1 MAFENVKIVIPS
13 RYGSS
18 RLPGKP
24 LMPLCQKPMFW
35 HVVNQAV
42 TAGFSIQDIVV
53 ATDDER
59 IMEAAQRYVIPA
71 VLTDV
76 NHASGT
82 DRLFEVCQKLGWHD
96 DTLVINVQGDEPMI
110 PPALITTL
118 ANFATQS
125 PQFDICTVMSP
136 IASVKDLHNPNVVK
150 VAEGE
155 QQRAVY
161 FSRSPIPFDR
171 ESNDSLNSVYRHIG
185 IYAYRVEC
193 LRQFCSFPESSLEK
207 IEKLEQL
214 RALSNGMSVGVVRYD
229 DAPPHG
235 IDTQEDYDN
244 VKRIME
250 NS

>member
-1 MAFENVKIVIPS
+1 MAFENIKIVIPS

-24 LMPLCQKPMFW
+24 LMPLCEKPMFW

-53 ATDDER
+53 ATDDQR
-59 IMEAAQRYVIPA
+59 IMDAAQQYIIPA
-71 VLTDV
+71 VLTDK

-82 DRLFEVCQKLGWHD
+82 DRLYEVCEKLGWGD

-136 IASVKDLHNPNVVK
+136 ILSVADLHNPNVVK

-155 QQRAVY
+155 GQRAVY

-171 ESNDSLNSVYRHIG
+171 ESKDSLASVCRHIG
-185 IYAYRVEC
+185 IYAYRVER

-214 RALSNGMSVGVVRYD
+214 RALSHGMSIGVVRYNE
-229 DAPPHG
+229 APPHG
-235 IDTQEDYDN
+235 IDTQEDYDD
-244 VKRIME
+244 VKHIME